1 MMESKLGRFLVASN
15 YSRGS
20 YAVAK
25 AFAFV
30 LMIVAYVPNLPDNL
44 QKYQHPVLQVALVCV
59 WISVIFC
66 VLRGLPV
73 VIEGM
78 RFFMENPKN
87 DK

>member
-1 MMESKLGRFLVASN
+1 MESKLGRFLVASN

-30 LMIVAYVPNLPDNL
+30 LMIVAYIPNIPQNWL
-44 QKYQHPVLQVALVCV
+44 QYQNIVLKVALVCV

-78 RFFMENPKN
+78 RFFMEKPKDDN
-87 DK
+87 K